1 MLLNPSSHLEQSCM
15 AQAWWFSKAGP
26 IHHRNSKSLGYGG
39 RLRGGGVRQGEGGAA
54 ALSSLH
60 LSPVTSF

>member
-1 MLLNPSSHLEQSCM
+1 M